1 MPGPSHPGRTTDE
14 PWRGGAPRHRG
25 LAGARNA
32 GLRLARGEYVQF
44 LDADDVI
51 LPPKLATQLAV
62 LATAPE
68 PALAYCDYY
77 IIHAADA
84 LDDRYHATPYLPPRL
99 EDEQPLLDLARRWEA
114 TLSIPAHCFLF
125 DRRLFTRHAI
135 RFDEGLPTHED
146 WNRSMEILRRKTV
159 IRYVDATLAMYR
171 RNEPS
176 MSSDRGRMRR
186 GFLRALR
193 NQRRHFRADP
203 VMDAALAAKLAE
215 VARAYAD
222 CAPSARAGRAL
233 GASLRHGGRLVP
245 APLRRRV
252 APLVQAWLA
261 RRGWERS
268 G

>member
-1 MPGPSHPGRTTDE
+1 
-14 PWRGGAPRHRG
+14 
-25 LAGARNA
+25 
-32 GLRLARGEYVQF
+32 VQF